1 MINQVQIHSNQQ
13 MALGDVMKLQS
24 FVDDTFQHLI
34 MDAITNERLYVG
46 LTISEF
52 TPTQIQIAAGRLW
65 DGPTGKIYDLAEA
78 QTVSVQTN
86 LPVADERWLAV
97 SVVGQQ
103 VDAAQTVVSI
113 LIDAENEDWESQTEY
128 TEKHRQ
134 AAVHI
139 TAGIEAPDPQKPTVP
154 TGYLLIGY
162 VRLTTTGVVEIQM
175 AENQILKSLWEVYQQ
190 VLGHQVMLDVI
201 EPKISTLIS
210 DLAQLAKQIRGT
222 AYQDMLMNLA
232 QDVGHL
238 KDLAELPDSYSL
250 YGGDDYLDDSES
262 DTGNAEYLAR
272 VDEGIRFAW
281 AGQTEQQP
289 ALFNTYD
296 ASVTDFDGLILP
308 AGQKVVR
315 LNITDGYAGGL
326 SISQYQQQTH
336 TMKTGQRQKRRIRY
350 GPTRKVCTNS
360 NNWRNGKKSPVGSV
374 FEANGATWVVKERW
388 GEHSGHWWMRVQQIW
403 VDTWTESYTYWETTN
418 HVINGAQIAQTILNA
433 QNGWLAAIDLYFT
446 KTGEEGDVHIHWCE
460 TDLGKPDPERC
471 VGKTSVAASALKLY
485 PEPTHIE
492 FTQPIFQEAGKR
504 YAPLITTPGDH
515 SVAVVSGTEY
525 TNGTLFQSTDG
536 DYHQGDFTKDL
547 MMRLHFLQFDN
558 PRTEVMLSSLS
569 LSNGIADLDFLL
581 EAVVPENTDLLFEYQ
596 KEGSG
601 EWYPVVAETADQLL
615 GLPAMVAMRAVFD
628 GSQDMM
634 PGLYLP
640 GSRLQANRPRT
651 DFKHISVNRVLGGAS
666 EDIDIVL
673 QLENWDESKHT
684 CVAKLLS
691 GGSTYTHDSVTDT
704 VIADAELPTIKRVVN
719 FLPVPGTGISEFQ
732 IQIEGTTTTALDI
745 FHVAKGMYVAK

>member
-78 QTVSVQTN
+78 HTVSVQTN

-162 VRLTTTGVVEIQM
+162 VRLTTTGVAEIQM

-272 VDEGIRFAW
+272 IDEGIRFAW

-403 VDTWTESYTYWETTN
+403 ERWTPS
-418 HVINGAQIAQTILNA
+418 
-433 QNGWLAAIDLYFT
+433 
-446 KTGEEGDVHIHWCE
+446 
-460 TDLGKPDPERC
+460 
-471 VGKTSVAASALKLY
+471 VGQLWGLIKRELLV
-485 PEPTHIE
+485 THIVQMGLIE
-492 FTQPIFQEAGKR
+492 RQGGVLLLAVNQPVPSFRPGLLFQPIVHF
-504 YAPLITTPGDH
+504 PGGL
-515 SVAVVSGTEY
+515 VAQGLVQSLMVVEVDVMTDSG
-525 TNGTLFQSTDG
+525 
-536 DYHQGDFTKDL
+536 
-547 MMRLHFLQFDN
+547 
-558 PRTEVMLSSLS
+558 
-569 LSNGIADLDFLL
+569 
-581 EAVVPENTDLLFEYQ
+581 
-596 KEGSG
+596 
-601 EWYPVVAETADQLL
+601 L
-615 GLPAMVAMRAVFD
+615 GLFYSVVCFEINLLVFKTA
-628 GSQDMM
+628 
-634 PGLYLP
+634 PEAL
-640 GSRLQANRPRT
+640 
-651 DFKHISVNRVLGGAS
+651 H
-666 EDIDIVL
+666 EDIVHEAALAVHADF
-673 QLENWDESKHT
+673 NF
-684 CVAKLLS
+684 
-691 GGSTYTHDSVTDT
+691 SV
-704 VIADAELPTIKRVVN
+704 
-719 FLPVPGTGISEFQ
+719 Q
-732 IQIEGTTTTALDI
+732 Q
-745 FHVAKGMYVAK
+745 